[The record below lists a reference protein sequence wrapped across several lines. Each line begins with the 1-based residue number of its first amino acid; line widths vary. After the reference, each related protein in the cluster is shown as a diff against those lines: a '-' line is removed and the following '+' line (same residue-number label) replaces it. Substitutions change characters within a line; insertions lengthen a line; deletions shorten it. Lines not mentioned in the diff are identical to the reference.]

1 MPAML
6 CQETNHRWLGAF
18 AVRLMQLRDDMALPE
33 AVRRAVLAHA
43 HASAMPPEEAAA
55 IESRVLTRR
64 ASRAP
69 VQYRA
74 NAMARVNAPT
84 SLWGAGRR

>member
-1 MPAML
+1 
-6 CQETNHRWLGAF
+6 
-18 AVRLMQLRDDMALPE
+18 
-33 AVRRAVLAHA
+33 
-43 HASAMPPEEAAA
+43 MPPEEAAA

-74 NAMARVNAPT
+74 NATARVNAPT